1 MQEPAVR
8 RVLLVSDM
16 YPPFAGGLEAHVQRL
31 ARHLARRGHE
41 VMVVTVR
48 HPERAYARDDFE
60 VVGSGLLL
68 DAIPGLYRAGRPF
81 HPPWADRRFRG
92 TLSATIARF
101 RPDVIHA
108 HGWSLFSAVPAARR
122 ADVPVVATLHDYGLL
137 CPVKSLSCGGRRC
150 VATAGLCCLRCAD
163 CPQGRLR
170 RAGLATALRLAVPG
184 AVRGV
189 SRLIAVSACVAE
201 EHLSAGVGDPDL
213 LRVVPNFVD
222 LEDAVRSPVPGSG
235 RVLFVG
241 PPDRHKGRS
250 VLERAFEL
258 DCLKT
263 RELRLVGDGA
273 AGSRGNVVAV
283 GRKAGG
289 ELWREF
295 RESSI
300 VALPGVWMDPC
311 PTVALEAM
319 ALGRPVVGSGLGG
332 LRDIVQDGVTG
343 LLVPPADP
351 VRLAEALAEL
361 SADHPRMVR
370 FGAAARARVRS
381 HFSADAVLPRLESIY
396 QEALS

>member
-1 MQEPAVR
+1 
-8 RVLLVSDM
+8 VLLVSDM
-16 YPPFAGGLEAHVQRL
+16 YPPFTGGLEAHVQRL
-31 ARHLARRGHE
+31 GRHLVRRGHE

-48 HPERAYARDDFE
+48 HPAHAYAQDDVE

-81 HPPWADRRFRG
+81 HPPWADRRFRS
-92 TLSATIARF
+92 TLLSSIARF

-108 HGWSLFSAVPAARR
+108 HGWSLFSAVSAGRR

-163 CPQGRLR
+163 CPQGPLR
-170 RAGLATALRLAVPG
+170 RGGLALALRATVPG
-184 AVRGV
+184 VVRGV
-189 SRLIAVSACVAE
+189 SRLIAVSTCVAD
-201 EHLSAGVGDPDL
+201 EHLRAGVGDSDL
-213 LRVVPNFVD
+213 LRVIPNFVD
-222 LEDAVRSPVPGSG
+222 LDDRVRGPVPGSG

-250 VLERAFEL
+250 VLEHAFAL

-263 RELRLVGDGA
+263 RELRLVGDPA
-273 AGSRGNVVAV
+273 ARSRGNVVAV

-295 RESSI
+295 RDSSI

-319 ALGRPVVGSGLGG
+319 ALGRPVVGSGIGG
-332 LRDIVQDGVTG
+332 LRDIVEDGVTG

-351 VRLAEALAEL
+351 VRLAAALAGL
-361 SADHPRMVR
+361 GADHDRMVR

-381 HFSADAVLPRLESIY
+381 RFSAEAVLPQLESIY
-396 QEALS
+396 GEAVR

>member
-1 MQEPAVR
+1 MSAEQR
-8 RVLLVSDM
+8 RVLLVADM
-16 YPPFAGGLEAHVQRL
+16 YPPYPGGLEAHVRRL
-31 ARHLARRGHE
+31 ARHLVRRGHR
-41 VMVVTVR
+41 VVVVAVR
-48 HPERAYARDDFE
+48 HPAGPYARDEVE

-68 DAIPGLYRAGRPF
+68 DAVPGLYRVGRPF
-81 HPPWADRRFRG
+81 HPPWADRRFRA
-92 TLSATIARF
+92 TLRSTIARF

-108 HGWSLFSAVPAARR
+108 HGWSVFSAVPAGRR
-122 ADVPVVATLHDYGLL
+122 AGVPVVATLHDYGLL
-137 CPVKSLSCGGRRC
+137 CPGKSLSCGGRRC

-163 CPQGRLR
+163 CPQGLLR
-170 RAGLATALRLAVPG
+170 RGGLALALRAGVPG
-184 AVRGV
+184 VVRGV
-189 SRLIAVSACVAE
+189 SRLIAVSTCVAE
-201 EHLSAGVGDPDL
+201 EHLRAGVGDPSL
-213 LRVVPNFVD
+213 LRVIPNFVD
-222 LEDAVRSPVPGSG
+222 LDDPVRGPVPDTG

-258 DCLKT
+258 DCLRA
-263 RELRLVGDGA
+263 RELRLVGDAA

-300 VALPGVWMDPC
+300 VALPGLWMDPC

-319 ALGRPVVGSGLGG
+319 ALGRPVVGSAIGG

-351 VRLAEALAEL
+351 VRLAEALAGL
-361 SADHPRMVR
+361 SADHARMAR
-370 FGAAARARVRS
+370 FGAAARARVRT
-381 HFSADAVLPRLESIY
+381 HFSAEAVLPQLESIY
-396 QEALS
+396 REALH